1 MTTLGWWGSG
11 LPRARWLARMLA
23 ATTEGFEDVRYEV
36 DEFTSVGDCVLVA
49 ARRSGRGTASGVRVE
64 ERQYHV
70 WDMREGRAVRFRLF
84 LSESDVLRAA
94 GLPP

>member
-1 MTTLGWWGSG
+1 M
-11 LPRARWLARMLA
+11 A
-23 ATTEGFEDVRYEV
+23 ATTEGFDDVRYEV

-84 LSESDVLRAA
+84 LSESDALRAA
-94 GLPP
+94 GLRP